1 MSLPVS
7 LPASLPLL
15 VRVLRSS
22 QAVLELDPGQWDLL
36 LRQAGNAN
44 LLVSLLYLLEDEGL
58 LDAVPEAPRTHLEWA
73 RLAAASHARSV
84 RHEVARIA
92 AALRGLDVPLILLKG
107 GGYAMA
113 GLNAGCGRLFTDI
126 DILVPKAR
134 LDEVEAALM
143 LHGWASTHHDPYDQ
157 RYYRE
162 WMHEIPPMVH
172 VRRGN
177 AIDVHH
183 AILPETAADR
193 PDPDLLRAAAIP
205 IAGEPALCMLA
216 PHDMFLHS
224 AVHLF
229 SSGEFDHG
237 LRDLFDLHRLALQF
251 GAEPAFWDG
260 LALRAQVL
268 QLSRPLYYAL
278 RYLQWML
285 GTPVPPEVVRA
296 AAARGPGP
304 LLRSLMDA
312 LFLRVLPPHHPS
324 CTGRLGAAARFALYV
339 RGNWLRMP
347 PLLLARHL
355 FHKAF
360 MSPRDNAKGEQA

>member
-1 MSLPVS
+1 MSV
-7 LPASLPLL
+7 PASLPLL
-15 VRVLRSS
+15 VRVLRSPHE
-22 QAVLELDPGQWDLL
+22 VLALDLAQWDLL
-36 LRQAGNAN
+36 LRQAANAN
-44 LLVSLLYLLEDEGL
+44 LLVSMLYLLEDAGL
-58 LDAVPEAPRTHLEWA
+58 LDAVPAAPREHLEWT
-73 RLAAASHARSV
+73 RLAASNHARGV
-84 RHEVARIA
+84 RYEVARIG
-92 AALRGLDVPLILLKG
+92 AALSGLGLPLILLKG
-107 GGYAMA
+107 GAYAMA
-113 GLNAGCGRLFTDI
+113 GLDAGRGRLFTDI
-126 DILVPKAR
+126 DILVPKPR

-205 IAGEPALCMLA
+205 VAGEPGLFMLA

-229 SSGEFDHG
+229 SGGEFEKG
-237 LRDLFDLHRLALQF
+237 LRDLFDLHRLALQL
-251 GAEPAFWDG
+251 GAAPGFWDG
-260 LALRAQVL
+260 LAARAQVL

-278 RYLQWML
+278 RCMQRML
-285 GTPVPPEVVRA
+285 GTPIPATVCAAIASAAPNVLLRA
-296 AAARGPGP
+296 A
-304 LLRSLMDA
+304 MDA
-312 LFLRVLPPHHPS
+312 MLMSVLLPHHPS
-324 CTGRLGAAARFALYV
+324 CVGRTNAAARLVLYV

-355 FHKAF
+355 SHKAF
-360 MSPRDNAKGEQA
+360 ISPANAHEGKQA

>member
-1 MSLPVS
+1 MSD
-7 LPASLPLL
+7 PAPQPIL
-15 VRVLRSS
+15 VRVLRSPS
-22 QAVLELDPGQWDLL
+22 EALALDLAQWDLL

-44 LLVSLLYLLEDEGL
+44 LLVSLLYLLEDAGL
-58 LDAVPEAPRTHLEWA
+58 FDAVPAAPREHLEWA
-73 RLAAASHARSV
+73 RRAATNHARGV
-84 RHEVARIA
+84 RYEVARIA
-92 AALRGLDVPLILLKG
+92 AALSGLGLPLILLKG
-107 GGYAMA
+107 GAYAMA
-113 GLNAGCGRLFTDI
+113 GLDAGRGRLFTDI

-205 IAGEPALCMLA
+205 IAGEQGLYTLA

-229 SSGEFDHG
+229 SGGEFENG
-237 LRDLFDLHRLALQF
+237 LRDLLDLHSLALQL
-251 GAEPAFWDG
+251 GAEPGFWDG
-260 LALRAQVL
+260 LADRAQVL

-278 RYLQWML
+278 RCLQRML
-285 GTPVPPEVVRA
+285 GTPVPATVSAAVVSAAPNVLLRA
-296 AAARGPGP
+296 A
-304 LLRSLMDA
+304 MDA
-312 LFLRVLPPHHPS
+312 MLMSVLLPHHPS
-324 CTGRLGAAARFALYV
+324 CAGRIDAAARFLLYV

-355 FHKAF
+355 AHKAF
-360 MSPRDNAKGEQA
+360 ISPADTQQAKQA

>member
-1 MSLPVS
+1 MSVPE
-7 LPASLPLL
+7 SLPLL
-15 VRVLRSS
+15 VRVLRSP
-22 QAVLELDPGQWDLL
+22 QEVLALDLAQWDLL
-36 LRQAGNAN
+36 LRQAANAN
-44 LLVSLLYLLEDEGL
+44 LLVSMLYLLEDAGL
-58 LDAVPEAPRTHLEWA
+58 LAAVPAAPREHLEWT
-73 RLAAASHARSV
+73 RLAASNHARGV
-84 RHEVARIA
+84 RYEVARIV
-92 AALRGLDVPLILLKG
+92 AALAGLDVPLILLKG
-107 GGYAMA
+107 GAYAMA
-113 GLNAGCGRLFTDI
+113 GLDAGRGRLFTDI
-126 DILVPKAR
+126 DILVPKPR

-143 LHGWASTHHDPYDQ
+143 LHGWASAHHDPYDQ

-183 AILPETAADR
+183 AILPETAAER

-205 IAGEPALCMLA
+205 VAGEPGLFMLA

-229 SSGEFDHG
+229 SDGEFDHG
-237 LRDLFDLHRLALQF
+237 LRDLLDLHRLALQF
-251 GAEPAFWDG
+251 GAEPGFWEG
-260 LALRAQVL
+260 LAPRAQAL
-268 QLSRPLYYAL
+268 QLGRPLYYAL
-278 RYLQWML
+278 RYLQRML

-296 AAARGPGP
+296 AAAGGPGP

-324 CTGRLGAAARFALYV
+324 CAGRFGAAARFALYV

-347 PLLLARHL
+347 PFMLARHL

-360 MSPRDNAKGEQA
+360 ISPRDDAKGEQA